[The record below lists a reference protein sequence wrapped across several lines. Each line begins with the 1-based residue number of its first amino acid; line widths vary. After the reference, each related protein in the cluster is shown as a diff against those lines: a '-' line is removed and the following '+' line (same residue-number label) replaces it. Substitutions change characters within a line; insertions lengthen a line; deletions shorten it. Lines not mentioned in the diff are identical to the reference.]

1 MILVGTYIGVGL
13 FLWEHILRHYFNIY
27 RASHPVIVFV
37 PWLLGD
43 TSCLV
48 FVVKLAF
55 KNVHF
60 LTSNATIMF
69 NNFVLLSCHLVLIYF
84 VFHLEFL
91 VSPVVLNLAMADAVI
106 VNVQVYNRIC
116 KTSTVD
122 SLHFKL
128 CWVLLRCFNQN
139 SDVLH
144 QV

>member
-1 MILVGTYIGVGL
+1 
-13 FLWEHILRHYFNIY
+13 
-27 RASHPVIVFV
+27 
-37 PWLLGD
+37 
-43 TSCLV
+43 
-48 FVVKLAF
+48 
-55 KNVHF
+55 
-60 LTSNATIMF
+60 MF

-91 VSPVVLNLAMADAVI
+91 VSPIVLNLAMADAVI
-106 VNVQVYNRIC
+106 VNVQIYNRIC